1 MANIEDHA
9 VAHVETETEAMI
21 AKNARNALYL
31 FFVYVAF
38 YATYMLLNALMPEI
52 MAARPFGGLNLALIS
67 GMFLIVLALVLAL
80 IYMWL
85 CRSVSRTAKQE
96 ENN

>member
-1 MANIEDHA
+1 MAKIEEHA
-9 VAHVETETEAMI
+9 VDHVETESQATI

-38 YATYMLLNALMPEI
+38 YATYMLINALDPEM

-67 GMFLIVLALVLAL
+67 GMFLIVLALLLAL
-80 IYMWL
+80 VYMWQ
-85 CRSVSRTAKQE
+85 CKSADRAAARK
-96 ENN
+96 ENT